1 MKIKKIIKFFIILFI
16 LIIGG
21 VFLYVKL
28 SPKITIN
35 SANNITLY
43 DKDNNVFFK
52 GSEKKEWVT
61 LDEISSYLV
70 DSTIYTEDK
79 EGSSNFNH
87 LSIFILLI
95 TLLF

>member
-16 LIIGG
+16 LSILG

-43 DKDNNVFFK
+43 DKDNN
-52 GSEKKEWVT
+52 
-61 LDEISSYLV
+61 I
-70 DSTIYTEDK
+70 
-79 EGSSNFNH
+79 
-87 LSIFILLI
+87 
-95 TLLF
+95 